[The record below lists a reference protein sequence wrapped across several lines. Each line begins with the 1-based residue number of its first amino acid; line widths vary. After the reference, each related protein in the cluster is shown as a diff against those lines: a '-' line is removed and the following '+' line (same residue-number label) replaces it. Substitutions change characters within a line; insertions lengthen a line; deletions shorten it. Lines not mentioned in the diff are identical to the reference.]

1 MRKTLIGLVLVLA
14 SLLASCGPSDNN
26 NQPDDPSYDDRS
38 LVTEECAHLEN
49 IDEWQP
55 VWCDEF
61 DQDGAPSSDHWGYD
75 IGGSGWGNNELQ
87 YYTNEL
93 DNAYVEDGVLHIKA
107 IKENVGGREY
117 TSARLVSKYYGDFL
131 YGKVQIRAK
140 MPSGRGLWSALWMLP
155 TEWRY
160 GGWPYSGEIDI
171 MEYVGYDKNE
181 VHGTIH
187 TGAYNHGLGTQIG
200 FSREVEGVE
209 EEFKVYEMVWE
220 PGRIDL
226 YIDGV
231 LFAYFGYNP
240 NANLDIENSDAW
252 PFDQAFHLIMNIAVG
267 GNWGG
272 LAGVDDSIF
281 PQSMEVDYVRVYQK
295 DYAGLDERAPG
306 DISELELMKAT
317 DSTIQVKWNHASDD
331 TMIKEYEVYLNDELY
346 GTTTVNG
353 LLMTNLEPETVYEV
367 KIVSKDFADN
377 VSEGVSISVETD
389 TVANVTDRIEAEDY
403 VAMIGV
409 DTEETED
416 LDGGLNVG
424 WIDTNDSLEYILRV
438 PEDGEY
444 TITYRVASESLG
456 GEIKLYAQSA
466 LPLTT
471 TALPITGGWQVW
483 EDVESETFSLQ
494 AGVYRFRIRASEGGF
509 NLNYFTFKKVD

>member
-1 MRKTLIGLVLVLA
+1 MKKFSLVLVLVLA
-14 SLLASCGPSDNN
+14 GLLASCEPSEDN
-26 NQPDDPSYDDRS
+26 DEDPVDGNDRN

-49 IDEWQP
+49 IDDWQP

-61 DQDGAPSSDHWGYD
+61 AVDGAPSSAHWGYD
-75 IGGSGWGNNELQ
+75 VGGSGWGNNELQ

-93 DNAYVEDGVLHIKA
+93 DNAYVEDGLLHIQA

-131 YGKVQIRAK
+131 YGKVQIRAQ

-155 TEWRY
+155 TEWQY

-209 EEFKVYEMVWE
+209 SEFKVYEMVWE

-226 YIDGV
+226 YIDDV

-240 NANLDIENSDAW
+240 DFNLDVENSDAW
-252 PFDQAFHLIMNIAVG
+252 PFDQVFHLIMNIAVG
-267 GNWGG
+267 GDWGG
-272 LAGVDDSIF
+272 LAGVDDDIF
-281 PQSMEVDYVRVYQK
+281 PQTMLVDYVRVYQK
-295 DYAGLDERAPG
+295 DYAGMDENPPG
-306 DISELELMKAT
+306 EVRELELMKAT
-317 DSTIQVKWNHASDD
+317 DSTIQIKWDHASDD
-331 TMIKEYEVYLNDELY
+331 VMIKEYEVYVNDELY

-353 LLMTNLEPETVYEV
+353 LLMTNLDPETMYEITV
-367 KIVSKDFADN
+367 VSKDFKDQ
-377 VSEGVSISVETD
+377 VSEGVSISAETD
-389 TVANVTDRIEAEDY
+389 TVPNITDRIEAEDY
-403 VAMIGV
+403 VAMRGI
-409 DTEETED
+409 DTEATED
-416 LDGGLNVG
+416 EGGGLNVG
-424 WIDTNDSLEYILRV
+424 WIDTNDQLEYILNV
-438 PEDGEY
+438 PEDGTY
-444 TITYRVASESLG
+444 TITYRVASASLG
-456 GEIKLYAQSA
+456 GEVKLYTNSA
-466 LPLTT
+466 LPINTT
-471 TALPITGGWQVW
+471 VLPVTGGWQVW
-483 EDVESETFSLQ
+483 EDVESETFTLQ

-509 NLNYFTFKKVD
+509 NFNYFTFKRVD